1 VRIEGS
7 EKVAVPR
14 SAVWSGLN
22 DPAVLRACTPGLTR
36 LDESSKDHFDAV
48 LELAIPALTGRFEG
62 SVDIVERAEKER
74 MKLRLKGQGSPGFV
88 NGTAELH
95 LADADGGGTQLG
107 YVVDVQVG
115 GQIARLG
122 QRMIFGVTKEMLG
135 QFFEALERRLAAPAA
150 APRPDASHAP
160 AAAAAPPALGS
171 LFQLAW
177 RTLLNLLG
185 LSKRS

>member
-1 VRIEGS
+1 MRIEGS

-14 SAVWSGLN
+14 SAVWSGIN

-48 LELAIPALTGRFEG
+48 LELAIPALSGRFEG
-62 SVDIVERAEKER
+62 SVDIVERAEQER
-74 MKLRLKGQGSPGFV
+74 MKLRLKGQGAPGFV
-88 NGTAELH
+88 NGTAELR
-95 LADADGGGTQLG
+95 LADAEGGGTQLG

-115 GQIARLG
+115 GNVARLG

-135 QFFEALERRLAAPAA
+135 QFFEALERRLSAPAASVPEAAAPA
-150 APRPDASHAP
+150 PT
-160 AAAAAPPALGS
+160 APPALGS
-171 LFQLAW
+171 FLQLAW

>member
-1 VRIEGS
+1 MRIEGS
-7 EKVAVPR
+7 EKVGVPR
-14 SAVWSGLN
+14 GAVWSGIN

-48 LELAIPALTGRFEG
+48 LELAIPALSGRFEG
-62 SVDIVERAEKER
+62 SVDIVERAEQER
-74 MKLRLKGQGSPGFV
+74 MKLRLKGQGPPGFV
-88 NGTAELH
+88 NGTAELR
-95 LADADGGGTQLG
+95 LADAEGGGTQLG

-115 GQIARLG
+115 GNVARLG

-150 APRPDASHAP
+150 PSAPQV
-160 AAAAAPPALGS
+160 AAPPAAAPAALGS
-171 LFQLAW
+171 FLQLAW

>member
-7 EKVAVPR
+7 EKIAVPR
-14 SAVWSGLN
+14 SAVWSGIN

-48 LELAIPALTGRFEG
+48 LELAIPALSGRFEG
-62 SVDIVERAEKER
+62 SVDIVERVEQER
-74 MKLRLKGQGSPGFV
+74 MKLRLKGQGAPGFV
-88 NGTAELH
+88 HGTAELR
-95 LADADGGGTQLG
+95 LADAESGATQLG
-107 YVVDVQVG
+107 YLVDVQVG
-115 GQIARLG
+115 GQVARLG

-135 QFFEALERRLAAPAA
+135 QFFEALERRLAAPAPAGAQA
-150 APRPDASHAP
+150 ASIPG
-160 AAAAAPPALGS
+160 APPSALAS
-171 LFQLAW
+171 FLQLAW